1 MCLGTEFRFGGQEN
15 STLHNR
21 ICIVEN
27 HDTLCIF
34 GVFLGNFACGI
45 QGKALEQPHY
55 FRQPD
60 DNAALN
66 CGSVVRK
73 KWLSE
78 AQKGQVGPA
87 LLFFSVPPRLCG
99 DYAAV
104 QSVLPQRWH
113 RQWDVIGFR
122 AHTHAR
128 FAGVWRRCAH

>member
-1 MCLGTEFRFGGQEN
+1 VFG
-15 STLHNR
+15 NR
-21 ICIVEN
+21 ISLRWPRKFYSPQPHLYCGKSRYFV
-27 HDTLCIF
+27 HF
-34 GVFLGNFACGI
+34 WGVFGNFACGI

-78 AQKGQVGPA
+78 AQKGQVGPT
-87 LLFFSVPPRLCG
+87 LSVLPCLRG

-113 RQWDVIGFR
+113 WQWDVIGFR

-128 FAGVWRRCAH
+128 FAGVWRRCAY